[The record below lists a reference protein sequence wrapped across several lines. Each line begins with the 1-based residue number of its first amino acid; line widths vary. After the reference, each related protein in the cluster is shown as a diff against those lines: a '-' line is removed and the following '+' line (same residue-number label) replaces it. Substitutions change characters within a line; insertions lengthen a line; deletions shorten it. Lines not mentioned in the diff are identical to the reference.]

1 MTKCT
6 PRILGLVLKENDW
19 LVAQSRALQSFALN
33 TTLKQL
39 NKLKWLV
46 EVDIKVEILLAV
58 MNHCYILYSLTRG

>member
-39 NKLKWLV
+39 NKLK
-46 EVDIKVEILLAV
+46 
-58 MNHCYILYSLTRG
+58 